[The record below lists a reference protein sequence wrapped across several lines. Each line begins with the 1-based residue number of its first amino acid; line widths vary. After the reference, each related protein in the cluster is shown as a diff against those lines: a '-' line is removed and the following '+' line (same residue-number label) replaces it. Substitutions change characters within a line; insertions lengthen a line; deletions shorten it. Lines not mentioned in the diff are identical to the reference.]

1 MEDLIIP
8 FVILLALTI
17 YLIVSRAR
25 FEQTLK
31 LDLDKELQKYK
42 SLQDQKECEN
52 HNIKELKALIFEQNN
67 KLVIEAFD
75 KNTINKLQ
83 KSNYKIE
90 FIDYQRE
97 KI

>member
-52 HNIKELKALIFEQNN
+52 HDSKELKALVFEQNN
-67 KLVIEAFD
+67 KLIIEAFD

>member
-17 YLIVSRAR
+17 YLMVSRAR
-25 FEQTLK
+25 FEQKLK

-42 SLQDQKECEN
+42 SLQDQKEYEN
-52 HNIKELKALIFEQNN
+52 HNIKELKALVFEQNN
-67 KLVIEAFD
+67 KLIIEAFD

-97 KI
+97 QI